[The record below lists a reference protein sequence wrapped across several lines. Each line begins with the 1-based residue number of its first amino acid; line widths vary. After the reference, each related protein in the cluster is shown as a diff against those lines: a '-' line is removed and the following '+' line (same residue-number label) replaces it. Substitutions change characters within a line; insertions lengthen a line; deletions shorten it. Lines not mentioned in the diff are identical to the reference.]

1 MRAIV
6 DAKEFAQ
13 ALSKVTKVLKRSAVP
28 VLEGVLVQ
36 VKDGR
41 CTLAASD
48 WTTWLTTAIP
58 AEGDELSFALQHPK
72 DAAKACAYF
81 EGELL
86 LEAVETVQGK
96 NSCLQL
102 TMSCGPRAAQVMAF
116 LSEDYPPMREERARH
131 TYTVNAARLLERVEH
146 VKYALKKPDDK
157 LDAQRTHVQFDGNKV
172 FGVDGYRLAW
182 DVDDTLFVRPPFMV
196 LPEALEYLKMFGNQ
210 DVTFSVGEWYLQ
222 VTDGTTV
229 LQTRT
234 GGPLVFNVDG
244 AVPKEFSEEFYIS
257 PKDFLRELDYLK
269 KLAHNAGNVNVYF
282 SNGRLSMSAG
292 GGNYSTQIQIDGET
306 WTDFGFELRYMVDAL
321 RQFRGEPVV
330 KMKVISP
337 VAPIV
342 LEAEGRGDFAM
353 VLPVRMK
360 QAAAA

>member
-1 MRAIV
+1 MRATV
-6 DAKEFAQ
+6 DAKAFSQ
-13 ALSKVTKVLKRSAVP
+13 ALNQVTKVLKQSAIP
-28 VLEGVLVQ
+28 VMEGVLVQ
-36 VKDGR
+36 IKDGR

-58 AEGDELSFALQHPK
+58 AQGDDVAFVFQRPK

-81 EGELL
+81 EGEMI
-86 LEAVETVQGK
+86 LETVETVQGN

-102 TMSCGPRAAQVMAF
+102 TMSCGPRAAQVMA
-116 LSEDYPPMREERARH
+116 LLPEDYPAMREEQTRH

-146 VKYALKKPDDK
+146 VKYALKKTDGK
-157 LDAQRTHVQFDGNKV
+157 LEAQRTHVQFDGNEV

-182 DVDDTLFVRPPFMV
+182 DVDNSLSVRQPFMV
-196 LPEALEYLKMFGNQ
+196 LPEALGYLKFFGNQ
-210 DVTFSVGEWYLQ
+210 EITANMSENYLQ
-222 VTDGTTV
+222 LTDGVTV
-229 LQTRT
+229 VQTRIE
-234 GGPLVFNVDG
+234 GPLVFNLEG
-244 AVPKEFSEEFYIS
+244 AVPKEFQEEFYVS
-257 PKDFLRELDYLK
+257 PKEFLRELDYLK

-306 WTDFGFELRYMVDAL
+306 WTDFGFELCYMVDAL
-321 RQFRGEPVV
+321 RQFRGEPAV
-330 KMKVISP
+330 KMKVTGS

-342 LEAEGRGDFAM
+342 LEAEGRSDFAM

>member
-1 MRAIV
+1 MRATV

-13 ALSKVTKVLKRSAVP
+13 ALNKVTKVIKQSTIP
-28 VLEGVLVQ
+28 VLEGVLVCIAN
-36 VKDGR
+36 GC
-41 CTLAASD
+41 CTLTTSD

-58 AEGDELSFALQHPK
+58 AEGDNLAFVFQRPK

-86 LEAVETVQGK
+86 LETVEKIQGG
-96 NSCLQL
+96 SIYLQL
-102 TMSCGPRAAQVMAF
+102 TMSCGSRAAQVMAY
-116 LSEDYPPMREERARH
+116 LPEDYPSMPEHREKYS
-131 TYTVNAARLLERVEH
+131 YTVNAARLLERVEH
-146 VKYALKKPDDK
+146 VKYTLMKPDSSTRT
-157 LDAQRTHVQFDGNKV
+157 QSTHVQFSGNKV
-172 FGVDGYRLAW
+172 YALDGHRLAW
-182 DVDDTLFVRPPFMV
+182 DVDDNLTVRQPFMA
-196 LPEALEYLKMFGNQ
+196 LPEALEHLKMFGSQ
-210 DVTFSVGEWYLQ
+210 EVTASMGEQYLQ
-222 VTDGTTV
+222 VTDGATTI
-229 LQTRT
+229 QTRIE
-234 GGPLVFNVDG
+234 GPLVFNMDG

-269 KLAHNAGNVNVYF
+269 KLAHNAGNVNVCF
-282 SNGRLSMSAG
+282 SNGRLSMSEG
-292 GGNYSTQIQIDGET
+292 GGNYSTQIQIDRET

-321 RQFRGEPVV
+321 RQFRGEPAV

-342 LEAEGRGDFAM
+342 LEAEGRGDCAM